1 MTGSAAIKGDLS
13 LFRKLTVMP
22 DAVRLAVRDAMEKQ
36 AEECVDMMR
45 RLAPRG
51 ESGALAASIG
61 WTWGG
66 KVPQGAIGIAA
77 VGNGDMSITIFA
89 GSKTAYYARWIEFGT
104 SPHSLVKG
112 SGTKSG
118 KGRSEY
124 GARHPG
130 TVAQPFFF
138 PSWRAL
144 RKTIRRRI
152 QYATRAAVKKVASTS

>member
-1 MTGSAAIKGDLS
+1 MTGSATIKGDLS

-22 DAVRLAVRDAMEKQ
+22 DAVKLAVRDAMAKQ

-45 RLAPRG
+45 RLAPK

-77 VGNGDMSITIFA
+77 VGSGEMSITIFA
-89 GSKTAYYARWIEFGT
+89 GSKTAYYARWMEFGT

-112 SGTKSG
+112 SGNASG

-152 QYATRAAVKKVASTS
+152 QAATRAAVKKVASTS